1 MHTALASVTFD
12 EADAV
17 WVEAEWAIYL
27 DDSLGRWEVYID
39 AVGQRTFLSSDTW
52 EGFDGGA
59 LAAFVSAYARDYYTD
74 CSDTREMRR
83 IDISPGGPYAKSAR
97 KAAKTQGVDTIV
109 TADRLTSLAQRAQ
122 ALAVQAAGINGAP
135 SALQRQ
141 VFAVRHVA
149 VAQELA
155 ALEQEVARLRSA
167 VELSARTLRVS
178 AQ

>member
-1 MHTALASVTFD
+1 ML
-12 EADAV
+12 
-17 WVEAEWAIYL
+17 
-27 DDSLGRWEVYID
+27 
-39 AVGQRTFLSSDTW
+39 
-52 EGFDGGA
+52 
-59 LAAFVSAYARDYYTD
+59 
-74 CSDTREMRR
+74 CR
-83 IDISPGGPYAKSAR
+83 IDTSEGGPYAKSAR

-109 TADRLTSLAQRAQ
+109 TADRLTSLAKQAQ
-122 ALAVQAAGINGAP
+122 ALALALAAGINGAP